1 MDSVWT
7 LPLEEEEKM
16 KSILLSANE
25 DGGFEARLQA
35 ALDVARA
42 SDGHVTCLQ
51 ARPFNSFVV
60 SDPFGGVYAPAALIE
75 RLETADNA
83 HQEAIEAR
91 LKTEGVSWDWLREDG
106 ETGRALVARSSLADL
121 IVVNLPGDDAAAM
134 AVASDVALHARSAV
148 LAVPRSG
155 GRFDPAGKAMVAWN
169 GSNESA
175 HALRLAMPLLRMAA
189 AVEIVTISAEA
200 GRFPQLDASRYL
212 ARHGIMSELVERPAE
227 GRRNADA
234 LIDAA
239 GATGAGSIVMGAY
252 GHTRMR
258 EAVLGG
264 TTRDLLR
271 RSPLPLILA
280 H

>member
-1 MDSVWT
+1 
-7 LPLEEEEKM
+7 M
-16 KSILLSANE
+16 KSILLHANE
-25 DGGFEARLQA
+25 DGGFEARFKA
-35 ALDVARA
+35 ALDIARA

-75 RLETADNA
+75 RLEAADSE
-83 HQEAIEAR
+83 HQEKMEAR
-91 LKTEGVSWDWLREDG
+91 LRAENVSWDWLREDG
-106 ETGRALVARSSLADL
+106 EAGRALVARSSLADL
-121 IVVNLPGDDAAAM
+121 IVVTLPGDDGAAM
-134 AVASDVALHARSAV
+134 AVTSEVALHARSSV
-148 LAVPRSG
+148 LAVPRA
-155 GRFDPAGKAMVAWN
+155 GRSFEPGAKTMIAWN

-175 HALRLAMPLLRMAA
+175 HALRLAMPLLRLSSS
-189 AVEIVTISAEA
+189 VEIVTVSAEM

-212 ARHGIMSELVERPAE
+212 GRHGIVSELIERPAE
-227 GRRNADA
+227 GRRAADA
-234 LIDAA
+234 LIEAA
-239 GATGAGSIVMGAY
+239 VATGAGSIVMGAY

-264 TTRDLLR
+264 TTRDMLR